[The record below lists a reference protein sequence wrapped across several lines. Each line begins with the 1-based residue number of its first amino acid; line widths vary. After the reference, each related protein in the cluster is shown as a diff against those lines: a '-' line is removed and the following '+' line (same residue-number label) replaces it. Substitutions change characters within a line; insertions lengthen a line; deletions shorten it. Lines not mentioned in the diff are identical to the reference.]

1 MTTTLSLSFHVIL
14 APLSGGFSTRPLSG
28 LPAVMYSHA
37 SVRNI
42 HNHAQKSFRLCNE
55 HCSSHAHIRLHVGC
69 FQIVLAAFIWI
80 MVGNIVLL
88 GTVGF
93 FVRWLS
99 DDDDEYLLG

>member
-1 MTTTLSLSFHVIL
+1 MLLLFFLFLFWFLLRLLQACQQSCTVTHRYGTCTTTRRSRFAGATNT
-14 APLSGGFSTRPLSG
+14 APHT
-28 LPAVMYSHA
+28 
-37 SVRNI
+37 
-42 HNHAQKSFRLCNE
+42 
-55 HCSSHAHIRLHVGC
+55 HIRLHVGC